1 MIHNTCY
8 TVPEKKD
15 WMGRL
20 VFREVFDED
29 RSIQPDVQES
39 EQIIFLDTVSSHQ
52 TKNEFEGIL
61 HEMHT
66 RLS

>member
-1 MIHNTCY
+1 MGEKVILLIEYQMIHNTCH

-20 VFREVFDED
+20 VFRDVFEED

-39 EQIIFLDTVSSHQ
+39 EQIIFLDTVSSH
-52 TKNEFEGIL
+52 
-61 HEMHT
+61 
-66 RLS
+66 